1 MSSSYI
7 ISWAT
12 AVITGI
18 FAVIVLA
25 RYQAKHRWHLLAWGI
40 GLSLYSLS
48 TLAQALLF
56 NSFNEFVFK
65 LWYWAGAL
73 VVALWL
79 GQGTV
84 FLLIRKGD
92 RAWISFW
99 FVVVGSLMGLV
110 VIGLADVN
118 PAVYQPGVD
127 LTEQYRDIFTATGGA
142 KTMRTILAITLNS
155 YGTLMLVG
163 GAIYSAF
170 IFWRKRVLPQRMW
183 GNVLIAVGGML
194 PAMGGVLIL
203 LGNPAFKYLG
213 QLLGSILIFAG
224 FLVATKAEVVRG
236 KRPLQIGKR

>member
-1 MSSSYI
+1 MSSSYL
-7 ISWAT
+7 ISLAT

-25 RYQAKHRWHLLAWGI
+25 RYRAKRRWHLLAWGI

-48 TLAQALLF
+48 TLSQALLF

-84 FLLIRKGD
+84 FLLIRKGN

-99 FVVVGSLMGLV
+99 FVVVSSLVGLV
-110 VIGLADVN
+110 MIALADVD
-118 PAVYQPGVD
+118 PTAYQPGID
-127 LTEQYRDIFTATGGA
+127 LTEQYREIFTATGSA
-142 KTMRTILAITLNS
+142 KAMRTILAIVLNS
-155 YGTLMLVG
+155 YGTVMLVG
-163 GAIYSAF
+163 GAIYSAY

-183 GNVLIAVGGML
+183 GNVLIAVGGLL

-203 LGNPAFKYLG
+203 LGSPAFKYLG
-213 QLLGSILIFAG
+213 QLLGSVLIFAG
-224 FLVATKAEVVRG
+224 FLVATKVEVVRG
-236 KRPLQIGKR
+236 KRPFANQH

>member
-7 ISWAT
+7 ISLAT

-25 RYQAKHRWHLLAWGI
+25 RYQTKHRWHLLAWGI

-73 VVALWL
+73 TVALWL

-84 FLLIRKGD
+84 FLLIRKGT
-92 RAWISFW
+92 RAWVSFW
-99 FVVVGSLMGLV
+99 FVVAGSLIGLA

-118 PAVYQPGVD
+118 PAAYRSGVD

-142 KTMRTILAITLNS
+142 KTMSTILAIVLNS

-163 GAIYSAF
+163 GAIYSAY

-183 GNVLIAVGGML
+183 GNVLIAVGGIL

-203 LGNPAFKYLG
+203 LGSPAFKYLG

-224 FLVATKAEVVRG
+224 FLVATKMEVVRG
-236 KRPLQIGKR
+236 KRPFANQH